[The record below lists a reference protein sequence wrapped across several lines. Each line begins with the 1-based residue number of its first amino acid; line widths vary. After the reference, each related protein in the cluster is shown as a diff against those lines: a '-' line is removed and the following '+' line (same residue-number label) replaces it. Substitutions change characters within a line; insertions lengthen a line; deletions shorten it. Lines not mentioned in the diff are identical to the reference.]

1 MKLVLVRH
9 GQSLWNQENRF
20 TGWTDVGLTEKGR
33 AEAAEAGRIL
43 HDNQYDFDI
52 CYTSLLKRAI
62 HTANILLEVLDRDWL
77 PVVKAWQLNERH
89 YGALQGLDKAETA
102 AKYGEAQVKIWRRS
116 FDVRPPLLTAD
127 DPRNPA
133 GSAQYREVKNIP
145 LPLGESL
152 KDTIARTVPYF
163 ETVIKPDMA
172 AGKRVVIVAHGNSLR
187 ALLKHVAHLS
197 DEAIVEV
204 NIPTGV
210 PLVLELDD
218 RFCVTSQYYLADEAE
233 LQEKMNVVKDQGKA
247 REQ

>member
-197 DEAIVEV
+197 DEAVVEV
-204 NIPTGV
+204 NTPTGV
-210 PLVLELDD
+210 PLVLEIDG